1 MKLGSAWSSPKE
13 MAANCHAMT
22 PTRESEAE
30 TQQDYDQKDCRC
42 LAHNPKL
49 AGTAM
54 SVNTNKIAFTGGAK
68 DGTLGRPSMAL
79 RHRYRC
85 IIREVPMQSK
95 QQQEAWN

>member
-42 LAHNPKL
+42 LAHDPKL

-54 SVNTNKIAFTGGAK
+54 SVNTNKIAYHGGGDARVCRDACPYRSDDGRMPTGTAA
-68 DGTLGRPSMAL
+68 TAL
-79 RHRYRC
+79 
-85 IIREVPMQSK
+85 
-95 QQQEAWN
+95 ATDDN

>member
-42 LAHNPKL
+42 LAHDPKL

-54 SVNTNKIAFTGGAK
+54 SVNTNKIAFPSGIQRLTNFEQSPCRFGVLKCNVFRRIFSSAAA
-68 DGTLGRPSMAL
+68 DATL
-79 RHRYRC
+79 
-85 IIREVPMQSK
+85 
-95 QQQEAWN
+95 